1 MDAQQKTFHVI
12 AAGPS
17 PAYAGIGSRSTPADV
32 LAQMRLM
39 GSRLARLGMHLRS
52 GGADGADSAFEDGA
66 LDIGVASSIFLPWP
80 RFNGRASGIVP
91 DLAKGGEIAR
101 LHHPAWERLTEG
113 ARRLHSRNSY
123 QVLGEFLNDPA
134 RFVLCWTAD
143 GCEGAASRSKKTG
156 GTGMAIAIADLH
168 GIPVINMAN
177 EGWHAKLLTVLAGIP
192 EMAGMR
198 LPPAPDLPRQG
209 PAPRSC
215 SVRVSAFPFLE
226 A

>member
-1 MDAQQKTFHVI
+1 MVRIAPLRMARWTLAWLVRFFCPGHVSM
-12 AAGPS
+12 AAHPELFLTS
-17 PAYAGIGSRSTPADV
+17 PR
-32 LAQMRLM
+32 
-39 GSRLARLGMHLRS
+39 
-52 GGADGADSAFEDGA
+52 
-66 LDIGVASSIFLPWP
+66 
-80 RFNGRASGIVP
+80 
-91 DLAKGGEIAR
+91 GGEIAR

-143 GCEGAASRSKKTG
+143 GREGAASRSKKTG

-198 LPPAPDLPRQG
+198 LPLPPISPAARPRTKVVFRAG
-209 PAPRSC
+209 FGIPI
-215 SVRVSAFPFLE
+215 
-226 A
+226 